1 MKNMMSMAE
10 IEQLMQLEVA
20 VPLAVGIAMLLYT
33 CFFLFTYKEKGAGK
47 AKKSKSKATPA
58 GKPTRRS
65 VRESKAPKVWGEDDD
80 EDPKVSCRGGEF
92 ASKLS
97 LS

>member
-10 IEQLMQLEVA
+10 IDQLMQLEVA

-47 AKKSKSKATPA
+47 AKKSKATPA
-58 GKPTRRS
+58 GKATRRS

-80 EDPKVSCRGGEF
+80 EEPKVSCRGGEF